1 MLVGIVANG
10 CSSAVRP
17 GQGRWVLVAAAAA
30 RLLATEKVPALL
42 ALLPLLAV
50 TAIRTP
56 RRTALVGAAVLVA
69 VAALSTL
76 PYLYYSD
83 GTSWSAYGG
92 DRYSH
97 ARPPTMGGRRPGI
110 VLPDGDRRGDHCLV
124 RVAAGHPPPRRDRV
138 RRRQLRD
145 RSAHRCPDVP
155 PRRPALVLATVV
167 ARPWRRR
174 TRATSDEPDAGID
187 RWLSPSAAPGLAAYA
202 AFYVVLFTDNHYG
215 GMQSIGS
222 RYFLQL
228 SPLAVVV
235 PVAGG
240 LRARMAVGCAAF
252 AALWALLVLGPNLW
266 HADTAFADPSRVSW
280 VQGLLP
286 LDGSQVGY
294 WQREPG

>member
-1 MLVGIVANG
+1 MI
-10 CSSAVRP
+10 
-17 GQGRWVLVAAAAA
+17 GQRTG
-30 RLLATEKVPALL
+30 ALTF
-42 ALLPLLAV
+42 LPV
-50 TAIRTP
+50 
-56 RRTALVGAAVLVA
+56 V
-69 VAALSTL
+69 
-76 PYLYYSD
+76 
-83 GTSWSAYGG
+83 
-92 DRYSH
+92 
-97 ARPPTMGGRRPGI
+97 
-110 VLPDGDRRGDHCLV
+110 
-124 RVAAGHPPPRRDRV
+124 
-138 RRRQLRD
+138 
-145 RSAHRCPDVP
+145 
-155 PRRPALVLATVV
+155 PALVLATVV

-187 RWLSPSAAPGLAAYA
+187 RGLALSAVLGLAAYA